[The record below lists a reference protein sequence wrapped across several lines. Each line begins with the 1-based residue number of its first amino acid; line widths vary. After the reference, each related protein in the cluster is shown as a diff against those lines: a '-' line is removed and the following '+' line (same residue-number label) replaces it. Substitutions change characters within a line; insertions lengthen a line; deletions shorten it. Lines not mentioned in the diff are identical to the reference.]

1 MRVRRFYRLPADPAR
16 AAAGMLRARKP
27 VAVVQSQTLMRGE
40 RVAMAE
46 MRKDGNILVMLVG
59 LPWWGSL
66 IIGAVLFV
74 VLGAF
79 VPAVFDGSPAFA
91 VVEKL
96 CRILAWIVLLLFAG
110 LGLAAL
116 MRASVIARYKRSV
129 GNVSKVRETATPVLP
144 PLAKVSVTHE
154 EDYAPVPPAVRPEVK
169 AWTLE
174 ALRWLEW
181 KRFELLAARYYEA
194 VGFRAETVA
203 AGADGG
209 IDVKLFKSD
218 PHKPLAIVQCKAWN
232 ARSVGVKELRELLGV
247 MAHEKVGRGIFI
259 TSGVFSADAHAFGAA
274 NPIQMLDGPAFLKKI
289 TDLPPERSLA
299 LLSYAFDG
307 DYTTPT
313 CASCGI
319 KMVRRASKRGE
330 FWGCTN
336 YPRCK
341 SVFNIKGGAA
351 AS

>member
-1 MRVRRFYRLPADPAR
+1 
-16 AAAGMLRARKP
+16 MLF
-27 VAVVQSQTLMRGE
+27 
-40 RVAMAE
+40 
-46 MRKDGNILVMLVG
+46 IG
-59 LPWWGSL
+59 LPWCCSL
-66 IIGAVLFV
+66 VVGVVSFV

-79 VPAVFDGSPAFA
+79 VPTLFDGSLLFP
-91 VVEKL
+91 VVEKTS
-96 CRILAWIVLLLFAG
+96 RTLAWVVLLLFAA
-110 LGLAAL
+110 LSVAAL
-116 MRASVIARYKRSV
+116 LRARMIARYKRSV
-129 GNVSKVRETATPVLP
+129 GKVSQVRETAVPVLP

-154 EDYAPVPPAVRPEVK
+154 EDYAPPPLPVQPEVS
-169 AWTLE
+169 AWTLD
-174 ALRWLEW
+174 ALRALEW
-181 KRFELLAARYYEA
+181 KRFELLAARYYES

-203 AGADGG
+203 AGAHGG

-232 ARSVGVKELRELLGV
+232 ASSVGVKEIRELLGV

-259 TSGVFSADAHAFGAA
+259 TSGSFSADAAAFGAA

-289 TDLPPERSLA
+289 TDLPPDRADGLLA
-299 LLSYAFDG
+299 YAFDG

-319 KMVRRASKRGE
+319 KMVRRVSKRGE

-341 SVFNIKGGAA
+341 SVFNIRGGTV
-351 AS
+351 